1 MDELEKLVAFMNRFP
16 ALRKAF
22 TRMQSTF
29 GDVAEPTDDDLA
41 FITRVR
47 GAPLQIWGRLQRN
60 GRWLITS
67 YLVPTAAKNEDA
79 TEAAIAD
86 LTEQKILVPRHERVA
101 EALVRFAIPRLL
113 TGNFTPNVE
122 ALEVFKRRLAASRFA
137 VASSESGQ

>member
-47 GAPLQIWGRLQRN
+47 GAPLQIWGCLQRN

-86 LTEQKILVPRHERVA
+86 LTAQKSWFRATSGSPRRWSGSLYQECWPETSPPA
-101 EALVRFAIPRLL
+101 S
-113 TGNFTPNVE
+113 
-122 ALEVFKRRLAASRFA
+122 KRSRSSRAA
-137 VASSESGQ
+137 

>member
-67 YLVPTAAKNEDA
+67 YLVPTAAEHEDA
-79 TEAAIAD
+79 TEAIAD
-86 LTEQKILVPRHERVA
+86 LTEQKILVPRHERLA
-101 EALVRFAIPRLL
+101 EALVRFVDRKLHPQ
-113 TGNFTPNVE
+113 
-122 ALEVFKRRLAASRFA
+122 RRSARGLPSGGLRRAGSPSL
-137 VASSESGQ
+137 VISESGQ

>member
-22 TRMQSTF
+22 TTMQSTF
-29 GDVAEPTDDDLA
+29 DDVAEPTDDDLA

-47 GAPLQIWGRLQRN
+47 GAPLQIWGCLQRN

-86 LTEQKILVPRHERVA
+86 LTAQKILVPRHERVA
-101 EALVRFAIPRLL
+101 EALVRFAIPRVLPE
-113 TGNFTPNVE
+113 TSPP
-122 ALEVFKRRLAASRFA
+122 ASKRSRSSRAA
-137 VASSESGQ
+137 